1 MKSKIPLV
9 VQIDL
14 VGEGYAEPAF
24 PINRPGFSR
33 KHGIVGMFE
42 PFWRAQSL
50 DGDTLAQITQRV

>member
-33 KHGIVGMFE
+33 KHGIVGIFK
-42 PFWRAQSL
+42 PF
-50 DGDTLAQITQRV
+50 